1 MTVGQHYRN
10 KRSRKERKARASQ
23 HSGIRGGRGKLCWM
37 LAVRRADRIRTEKS
51 HCLADD
57 WKVMV
62 AVGWCVCTRRDN
74 LNDKGHEEEIEG
86 R

>member
-1 MTVGQHYRN
+1 
-10 KRSRKERKARASQ
+10 
-23 HSGIRGGRGKLCWM
+23 M